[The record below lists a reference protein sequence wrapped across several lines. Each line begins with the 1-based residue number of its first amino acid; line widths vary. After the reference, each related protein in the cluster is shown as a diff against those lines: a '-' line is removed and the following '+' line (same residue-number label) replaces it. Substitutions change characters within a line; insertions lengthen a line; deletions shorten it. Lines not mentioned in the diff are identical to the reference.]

1 MAAANAY
8 RFKSVTWSGS
18 GSAVAIPGVVDC
30 SEDDTSGGVT
40 KHRTD
45 NSTTVQ
51 GIFMDDIGA
60 TIRITTT
67 DLSLRGASGYTMGKS
82 GALVIIRELRANGV
96 GAQAGDKTHT
106 YSTVVLTDMTEG
118 VPINGRGTLQLTFE
132 AYDTNGSAVC
142 TFS

>member
-1 MAAANAY
+1 MAVANAY
-8 RFKSVTWSGS
+8 RFKSITWSGS
-18 GSAVAIPGVVDC
+18 GAAVAIPGIVDC
-30 SEDDTSGGVT
+30 SEDDTTESTT

-45 NSTTVQ
+45 NATTVQ
-51 GIFMDDIGA
+51 GVFMDGVGA

-67 DLSLRGASGYTMGKS
+67 DLSLRGASGYTMGKT

-106 YSTVVLTDMTEG
+106 YGSAVLVDMTEG

-132 AYDTNGSAVC
+132 AYDSNGAAVC
-142 TFS
+142 AYS